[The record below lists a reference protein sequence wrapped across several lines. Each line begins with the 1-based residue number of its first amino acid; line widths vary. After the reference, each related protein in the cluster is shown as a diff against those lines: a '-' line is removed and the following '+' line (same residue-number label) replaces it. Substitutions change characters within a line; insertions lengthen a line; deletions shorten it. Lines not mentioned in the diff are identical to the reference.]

1 MAQEKPTE
9 NFRDHISTVD
19 EKGKRIWVFAKKPFG
34 KWFNKRKIV
43 SYSLLLFLFAA
54 PFITVGGEPLLMF
67 NIIER
72 KFVIFGKIFWPQ
84 DFYIFAIASLTF
96 LVFIVL
102 FTLVFGRIFCGW
114 FCPQTIFME
123 FVFRRIEYWIEGDW
137 THQKR
142 LERQPWNAEKIRKKT
157 LKHII
162 FFAIAFL
169 VANIFLSY
177 IIGYKEVFRIAT
189 DNPLNH
195 IGGLVAII
203 VFSFLFY
210 GVFAFMR
217 EQVCTTICPYGRLQ
231 GVLLDPDSMVIT
243 YDYVRGE
250 NRSKFRKDEDRPA
263 EGKGDCI
270 DCNQCVNVCPTGIDI
285 RNGTQLECVNC
296 TACID
301 ECDHIMESINK
312 PKGLIR
318 YASDASIKTGIAF
331 KFSKKA
337 KAYTAVLFLL
347 LGLLTTLV
355 ISRSDFD
362 VTIKRSSG
370 GMLFHEMDNGKI
382 SNIYSMNILNKTNKD
397 LPLEFKLLDGNGK
410 ISVISDSRTLP
421 KQGTYSSSMLLI
433 MEGEDIEGLKTNFKI
448 GVYSD
453 GKLIDKANVTFIGPS
468 F

>member
-1 MAQEKPTE
+1 MAKEKPSE

-19 EKGKRIWVFAKKPFG
+19 DTGKRVWVFAKKPFG
-34 KWFNKRKIV
+34 QWFNKRKIV

-54 PFITVGGEPLLMF
+54 PFITIGGEPLLMF

-72 KFVIFGKIFWPQ
+72 KFVILGKIFWPQ
-84 DFYIFAIASLTF
+84 DFYIFAIAMLTGM
-96 LVFIVL
+96 VFIVL

-157 LKHII
+157 LKHIL
-162 FFAIAFL
+162 FFGIAFI
-169 VANIFLSY
+169 VANVFLAY
-177 IIGYKEVFRIAT
+177 IIGYKEVFKIIT

-195 IGGLVAII
+195 IGGLIAII

-250 NRSKFRKDEDRPA
+250 NRSKFRKNEDRAA

-301 ECDHIMESINK
+301 ACDHIMESIDK

-318 YASDASIKTGIAF
+318 YASDESIKTGIAF

-337 KAYTAVLFLL
+337 KAYTVVLFVL
-347 LGLLTTLV
+347 LGLLTTLIV
-355 ISRSDFD
+355 SRSDFS
-362 VTIKRSSG
+362 VTVKRTSG
-370 GMLFHEMDNGKI
+370 GQLFYEMDNGKV
-382 SNIYSMNILNKTNKD
+382 SNIYTMNVLNKTNKD
-397 LPLEFKLLDGNGK
+397 LPLEFKLLEGK
-410 ISVISDSRTLP
+410 GEIQIVSESRTLP
-421 KQGTYSSSMLLI
+421 KQGTYKSSMLLI
-433 MEGEDIEGLKTNFKI
+433 MDDDNIEGLKTYFKV

-453 GKLIDKANVTFIGPS
+453 GKLIDKTNVTFIGPS

>member
-1 MAQEKPTE
+1 MAQTKPSE
-9 NFRDHISTVD
+9 NFRDKISTVD
-19 EKGKRIWVFAKKPFG
+19 EKGKRVWVFAKKPFG
-34 KWFNKRKIV
+34 KWFNKRKVV
-43 SYSLLLFLFAA
+43 SYTLLMFLISA
-54 PFITVGGEPLLMF
+54 PFITLDGKPLLMF
-67 NIIER
+67 NIIES
-72 KFVIFGKIFWPQ
+72 KFIIFGKIFWPQ
-84 DFYIFAIASLTF
+84 DFYIFAIGSLTF

-114 FCPQTIFME
+114 ICPQTIFME

-142 LERQPWNAEKIRKKT
+142 LEKQPWNAEKIRKKT
-157 LKHII
+157 LKHVI
-162 FFAIAFL
+162 FFAIAFM

-177 IIGYKEVFRIAT
+177 IMGYKEVFKIIT

-203 VFSFLFY
+203 VFSFMFY

-217 EQVCTTICPYGRLQ
+217 EQICTTICPYGRLQ
-231 GVLLDPDSMVIT
+231 GVLLDQDSMVIT

-250 NRSKFRKDEDRPA
+250 NRSKFRKNEDRAA

-301 ECDHIMESINK
+301 ECDHIMESIKK

-337 KAYTAVLFLL
+337 KAYSIVLLLL
-347 LGLLTTLV
+347 LGLLTSLV
-355 ISRSDFD
+355 VTRKDFYISISRSGG
-362 VTIKRSSG
+362 SSLYH
-370 GMLFHEMDNGKI
+370 MMDDDKI
-382 SNIYSMNILNKTNKD
+382 GNLYSLEIQNKTNKEF
-397 LPLEFKLLDGNGK
+397 PLEFQIIEGNGNLK
-410 ISVISDSRTLP
+410 IISTSRILN
-421 KQGTYSSSMLLI
+421 KQDTYKSSFLI
-433 MEGEDIEGLKTNFKI
+433 TMDEADVERLKTNFEV
-448 GVYSD
+448 GVFTN
-453 GKLIDKANVTFIGPS
+453 GKLIDKTDVTFIGPS
-468 F
+468 L